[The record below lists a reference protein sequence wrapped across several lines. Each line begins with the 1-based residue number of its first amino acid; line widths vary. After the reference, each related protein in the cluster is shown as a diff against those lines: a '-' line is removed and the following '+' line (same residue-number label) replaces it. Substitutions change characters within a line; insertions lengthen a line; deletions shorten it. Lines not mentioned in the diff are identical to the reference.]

1 MHSIVQVVPPHFKL
15 DLDANSTWQNAAAAI
30 PIIKKLEKHTNAA
43 MFETPIPQGDVL
55 GNMQIRGAINRP
67 IAMHFGSPPYITDI
81 REGVCDGYVIGVG
94 KSGVIQQGTLS
105 AEAQMPFWLQLVGNG
120 LTTTWAAHLGS
131 VLTHATWPAITC
143 LNLYSYQ
150 LLKKEIE
157 VIGGYH
163 KVPDGPGLGVEVD
176 EEAVEKYR
184 VSEDI
189 LQELE
194 ATGAIYDRPKPRIIN
209 TIVYPDGSCIH
220 MGHSSQG
227 YGYFSAGHGPA
238 YVEGVRLEAQPDD
251 GSKEWQDL
259 FEQAQ
264 QGPVRGRWEG
274 N

>member
-1 MHSIVQVVPPHFKL
+1 MP
-15 DLDANSTWQNAAAAI
+15 
-30 PIIKKLEKHTNAA
+30 
-43 MFETPIPQGDVL
+43 L
-55 GNMQIRGAINRP
+55 G
-67 IAMHFGSPPYITDI
+67 
-81 REGVCDGYVIGVG
+81 
-94 KSGVIQQGTLS
+94 
-105 AEAQMPFWLQLVGNG
+105 
-120 LTTTWAAHLGS
+120 
-131 VLTHATWPAITC
+131 PAITC
-143 LNLYSYQ
+143 INLYSHQ
-150 LLKKEIE
+150 LLTKEIE

-189 LQELE
+189 LQELK

-220 MGHSSQG
+220 MGYSSQG

-251 GSKEWQDL
+251 GSQAWQDL